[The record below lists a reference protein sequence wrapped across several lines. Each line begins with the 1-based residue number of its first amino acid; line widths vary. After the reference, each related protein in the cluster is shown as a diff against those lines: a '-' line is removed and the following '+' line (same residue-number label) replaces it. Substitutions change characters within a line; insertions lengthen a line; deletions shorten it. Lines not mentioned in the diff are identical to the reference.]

1 MVVNGNFF
9 GVSVFGTV
17 TPTHI
22 AKATAIFAT
31 VEQLRK
37 QLADLFDE
45 NVANAIIAKMGV
57 AVQGEITDGELPQS
71 TETTLRMLA
80 DMGIIG
86 KANG

>member
-1 MVVNGNFF
+1 MVVNGTFF
-9 GVSVFGTV
+9 GVSVYGTL

-22 AKATAIFAT
+22 AKATAILAT

-45 NVANAIIAKMGV
+45 SVANAIIAKMGV
-57 AVQGEITDGELPQS
+57 AVNGNITDGELPQF

-80 DMGIIG
+80 DMGIIS

>member
-1 MVVNGNFF
+1 MVVNGELF
-9 GVSVFGTV
+9 GVRVFGTV

-22 AKATAIFAT
+22 AKANAIFAT

-45 NVANAIIAKMGV
+45 GVANAIIAKLGIV
-57 AVQGEITDGELPQS
+57 NGELTPNTLPS
-71 TETTLRMLA
+71 GTEQMLQA
-80 DMGIIG
+80 LANMGLIG

>member
-1 MVVNGNFF
+1 MVVNGELF
-9 GVSVFGTV
+9 GVRVFGTV

-22 AKATAIFAT
+22 AKANAIFAT

-57 AVQGEITDGELPQS
+57 AMQGNITDGELPQS